1 MKSYVFFVNKRKFE
15 TEKDELS
22 VQEILVD
29 FAEADP
35 KEHLLALKDGNE
47 IKEFHNLN
55 ELITM
60 KNGMHFSLLSKNPTT
75 VS

>member
-1 MKSYVFFVNKRKFE
+1 MKSYKFFVDKRKFE

-29 FAEADP
+29 FAEVSP
-35 KEHLLALKDGNE
+35 KEYILALKEAGE
-47 IKEFHNLN
+47 VKEFHDLS
-55 ELITM
+55 ELIEM
-60 KNGMHFSLLSKNPTT
+60 KNGMHFSLFSNKPTT